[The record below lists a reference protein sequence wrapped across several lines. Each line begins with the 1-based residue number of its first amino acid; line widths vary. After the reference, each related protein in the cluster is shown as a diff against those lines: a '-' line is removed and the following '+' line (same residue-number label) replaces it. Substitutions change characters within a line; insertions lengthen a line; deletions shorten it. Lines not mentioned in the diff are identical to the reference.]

1 MEPVALPHTSELPR
15 LTDLTCGPRMGDTGQ
30 VPPASGHT
38 VPTAGPDAA
47 RVRPREAWQLPAAP
61 APSPRPIPVC
71 FPKAQERGVQ
81 ILNLV
86 GKLPPQHTHP
96 HQRPPPHTPPH
107 PPNANAGGRFR
118 PARSETPRRGAKPS
132 PKRDRLAQ
140 VRGGRQRQTHA
151 PRVTFRKSAGSHRH
165 PSP

>member
-47 RVRPREAWQLPAAP
+47 GVRPQEAWQLPAAP

-86 GKLPPQHTHP
+86 GKLPPHTHT
-96 HQRPPPHTPPH
+96 HTNDHHHTHLHTRPTQTPE
-107 PPNANAGGRFR
+107 GDFVQ
-118 PARSETPRRGAKPS
+118 RSETPRRGAKPS

>member
-47 RVRPREAWQLPAAP
+47 GVRPREAWQLPAAP

-71 FPKAQERGVQ
+71 FPKAQEPGVQ

-86 GKLPPQHTHP
+86 GKLPPHTHT
-96 HQRPPPHTPPH
+96 HTNDHHHTHLHTRPTQTPEGDFVRRAARHRGEGPSLH
-107 PPNANAGGRFR
+107 PNATGWH
-118 PARSETPRRGAKPS
+118 K
-132 PKRDRLAQ
+132 
-140 VRGGRQRQTHA
+140 
-151 PRVTFRKSAGSHRH
+151 
-165 PSP
+165 